1 MKLGLTDLRDGAGFT
16 QKDLGE
22 KLNLDRKSITDLER
36 KKRISEDTA
45 IRYLSALEYE
55 YEKTT
60 ISIIDDDKTGRTDNS
75 YDWIECS
82 NGTAFK
88 ISRKNLISFFT
99 EYKDNI
105 RTLRNIVGF
114 KQQELADAAGIKQS
128 SVALYESGKIKVSI
142 ANFRKIV
149 DALGYDYSD
158 PDNVYVLG
166 TPLKKIMEDNVHK
179 QKPENDAEIM
189 WKKYKKLSL
198 KAQRIV
204 NELVDYLAEY

>member
-1 MKLGLTDLRDGAGFT
+1 M
-16 QKDLGE
+16 
-22 KLNLDRKSITDLER
+22 
-36 KKRISEDTA
+36 
-45 IRYLSALEYE
+45 
-55 YEKTT
+55 
-60 ISIIDDDKTGRTDNS
+60 
-75 YDWIECS
+75 
-82 NGTAFK
+82 
-88 ISRKNLISFFT
+88 ISFFT

-149 DALGYDYSD
+149 DALGYNYSD

-166 TPLKKIMEDNVHK
+166 TPLKKIMEDIVHK